1 MTLNLGPDPR
11 SPIPHP
17 PRPMTHGPPTPHWN
31 RDPEPRSLVGR
42 GLVPYLAA
50 HAPSQSAG
58 EGESAAGAF
67 GAAGSR
73 LFDLP
78 AGLEDALDL
87 GRGDA
92 DAGIPDVEVRGR
104 VIVTKANADGSL
116 RSEFDRVGK
125 QIEQDL
131 LELGGIRADLE

>member
-1 MTLNLGPDPR
+1 
-11 SPIPHP
+11 
-17 PRPMTHGPPTPHWN
+17 MTHGPLTPDWN

-42 GLVPYLAA
+42 GLDQDLAA
-50 HAPSQSAG
+50 HELSESARD
-58 EGESAAGAF
+58 GESEAGAF

-78 AGLEDALDL
+78 EGLEDALDL

-131 LELGGIRADLE
+131 LELGGIRADLD